1 MQGDPTGLQGDRV
14 IELVIPAHADA
25 VRAALRTLVDT
36 LVLRAL
42 PDSAR
47 EAAELVLAE
56 ALNNVVE
63 HAYARCDRAGE
74 IQLTLR
80 STAGGLACQIVDRGS
95 PMPDGVLPAG
105 KLCEPDSVSPAEG
118 GWGWHL
124 IRTLSSDLAY
134 SRDGDR
140 NHLSFRLRAD

>member
-1 MQGDPTGLQGDRV
+1 MQGDAAETPGDLTV
-14 IELVIPAHADA
+14 ELIIPAHADA

-36 LVLRAL
+36 LVLQAL
-42 PDSAR
+42 PATAR
-47 EAAELVLAE
+47 DTAQLVLAE

-74 IQLTLR
+74 ILLTLR
-80 STAGGLACQIVDRGS
+80 STPGGLACQIVDRGC
-95 PMPDGVLPAG
+95 PMPDGALPAG
-105 KLCEPDSVSPAEG
+105 ELREPDSTAPAEG

-124 IRTLSSDLAY
+124 IRSLSSDLAY